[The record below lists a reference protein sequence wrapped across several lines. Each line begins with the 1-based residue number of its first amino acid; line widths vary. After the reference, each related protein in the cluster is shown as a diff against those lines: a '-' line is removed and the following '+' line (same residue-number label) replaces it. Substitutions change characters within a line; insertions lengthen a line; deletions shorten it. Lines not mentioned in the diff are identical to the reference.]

1 MDILVGSIG
10 RFYGSLWA
18 GQALA
23 VHRPVSERWAGG
35 PLPPRCDP
43 CPPLRPEKNQ
53 GAIYPGKDIVEP
65 ITCKHLFFRIWHHRY
80 LCYVPQLK

>member
-1 MDILVGSIG
+1 MPCPPGKSMIFYKNETEKIQLV
-10 RFYGSLWA
+10 A
-18 GQALA
+18 
-23 VHRPVSERWAGG
+23 RPGG
-35 PLPPRCDP
+35 PLPRRCDP